1 MRIGRLPRTGK
12 MFELPADARAA
23 LERTLAHPLR
33 AIKMIDYSR
42 NSRLHRGMVATTRPG
57 CILLCGSGEDFLADP
72 EFLLHEYFHVVHHWN
87 AGRMTRFGYL
97 LESARRGYWRNGFE
111 REAREFAV
119 RNLARYQRH
128 LSDARGQNRM
138 RATEQPAP

>member
-1 MRIGRLPRTGK
+1 MYGEAAPAFSPDDYVQLPPWHENAAPVYGIIGAITYQG
-12 MFELPADARAA
+12 AA
-23 LERTLAHPLR
+23 GVKFT
-33 AIKMIDYSR
+33 
-42 NSRLHRGMVATTRPG
+42 
-57 CILLCGSGEDFLADP
+57 
-72 EFLLHEYFHVVHHWN
+72 
-87 AGRMTRFGYL
+87 
-97 LESARRGYWRNGFE
+97 

>member
-1 MRIGRLPRTGK
+1 MLFDSPAIQAMAPKATRIDLLSFSTPRIESLSCHLVGIFCVLFCLVCRRTV
-12 MFELPADARAA
+12 DAAYQGGIC
-23 LERTLAHPLR
+23 T
-33 AIKMIDYSR
+33 DQ
-42 NSRLHRGMVATTRPG
+42 
-57 CILLCGSGEDFLADP
+57 GS
-72 EFLLHEYFHVVHHWN
+72 N
-87 AGRMTRFGYL
+87 CMTRFGYL

-128 LSDARGQNRM
+128 LSDARGQNKM

>member
-1 MRIGRLPRTGK
+1 VKFSDLTPGVVIRTPPRVVTSK
-12 MFELPADARAA
+12 EIVEFASRYDAQWFHIDPARARRGRWKGLIA
-23 LERTLAHPLR
+23 SGWHTC
-33 AIKMIDYSR
+33 AI
-42 NSRLHRGMVATTRPG
+42 
-57 CILLCGSGEDFLADP
+57 ADP
-72 EFLLHEYFHVVHHWN
+72 EFLLHEYFHVVHQWN

-119 RNLARYQRH
+119 RNLARYQRR